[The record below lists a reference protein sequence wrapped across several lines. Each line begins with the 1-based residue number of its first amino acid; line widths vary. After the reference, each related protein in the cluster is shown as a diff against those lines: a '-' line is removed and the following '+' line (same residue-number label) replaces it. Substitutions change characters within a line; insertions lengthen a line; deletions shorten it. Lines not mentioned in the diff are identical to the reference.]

1 MSAAQEKQ
9 VITRT
14 PISYYGGK
22 QRMAKEIIGMIPKHV
37 LYAEPFFG
45 GGAVF
50 FAKPQSLVEVIND
63 RNREVTNFYEQTKVN
78 FEKLNEMI
86 QNTIHS
92 RTAHAKAAVI
102 YENAD
107 LFNDTERAWA
117 FWVQTNMSF
126 GCAIGAGFGYDLEG
140 KTAIKI
146 KNKKFRFDAALKER
160 MSLVTVEN
168 TDALRVIQS
177 RDKST
182 SFFYCDPPYPNSV
195 QGHYGGYTL
204 KDFEDLLKV
213 LSKIKGKFLLSSY
226 SYEILD
232 KYIKKNGWKTKHIE
246 MTLSASKVKDGVR
259 KKKIEVLT
267 WNY

>member
-1 MSAAQEKQ
+1 MSAKEKQ

-22 QRMAKEIIGMIPKHV
+22 QKLAKKIISMIPAHV

-50 FAKPQSLVEVIND
+50 FAKEKSVVEVIND
-63 RNREVTNFYEQTKVN
+63 RNLEVTNFYEQTKVN
-78 FEKLNEMI
+78 FNALNEMV

-92 RTAHAKAAVI
+92 RTAHAKAALI
-102 YENAD
+102 YNHPD
-107 LFNDTERAWA
+107 LFNETERAWA

-126 GCAIGAGFGYDLEG
+126 GCAIGGGFGYDLEG

-146 KNKKFRFDAALKER
+146 NNKKLRFDSALKER
-160 MSLVTVEN
+160 LSLVTVEN
-168 TDALRVIQS
+168 SDALKVIQS

-182 SFFYCDPPYPNSV
+182 SFFYCDPPYPESH
-195 QGHYGGYTL
+195 QGHYGGYSID
-204 KDFEDLLKV
+204 DFESLLKV

-226 SYEILD
+226 NYELLE
-232 KYIKKNGWKTKHIE
+232 KYTKKFNWKNEKIE
-246 MTLSASKVKDGVR
+246 MTLSASKVKDGTR